1 MMTLQNTSVS
11 ANDIAL
17 CNASPE
23 EAQVF
28 DLFDLLDG
36 YYDDGGT
43 WEVID
48 GDATIDGSLFDPLSV
63 DLGFYSFSYT
73 ENNSACPTYV
83 EVTVEVH
90 DRCFVL
96 NCSLDNVIISKAVT

>member
-11 ANDIAL
+11 ANDIAI

-23 EAQVF
+23 EAVVL

-63 DLGFYSFSYT
+63 DIGFYSFSYT
-73 ENNSACPTYV
+73 ENDSACPTYV

-96 NCSLDNVIISKAVT
+96 NCSFDNVEIYQKP